1 MAANYFLFAAQ
12 HTAIITIIIL
22 SNKVWYVFRVSA
34 TTSSPMED
42 LEATD
47 EDQRTLF
54 PAMLGSCRCNAP
66 ARSSCFRTKLTI
78 GCTIHYTGNSTL
90 SIMYTT
96 LFLVCGWSSILG
108 HRVRTKYLYCELFL
122 SGLPTTVTVQRVAE
136 HKHRCFLRSS
146 QEGD

>member
-22 SNKVWYVFRVSA
+22 ADRVWYVFRVSA

-90 SIMYTT
+90 PIMYTT
-96 LFLVCGWSSILG
+96 LILV
-108 HRVRTKYLYCELFL
+108 Y
-122 SGLPTTVTVQRVAE
+122 GLPFWVTESERSICIVNCSYRGCRQHSLQRVAE
-136 HKHRCFLRSS
+136 HKHRWFLRSS

>member
-12 HTAIITIIIL
+12 HTAIITIIVL
-22 SNKVWYVFRVSA
+22 ADRVWYVFRVSA

-47 EDQRTLF
+47 EDRQCWGVVVVMRPPGLL
-54 PAMLGSCRCNAP
+54 AS
-66 ARSSCFRTKLTI
+66 TKLTI

-108 HRVRTKYLYCELFL
+108 HRVRTKYLYCELLL
-122 SGLPTTVTVQRVAE
+122 SRLPTTVTVQRVAE